1 MYHRIAGGWEYE
13 NDSVGRTKTVIQ
25 MTKEGDLI
33 NEYPSVIEASRMT
46 GVPAKNISRAAT
58 GKTDTAGGF
67 VWKY

>member
-1 MYHRIAGGWEYE
+1 
-13 NDSVGRTKTVIQ
+13 

-33 NEYPSVIEASRMT
+33 NEASRMT